1 MNYELWILGLHLFV
15 TLWIFIIHNSKF
27 IILLYMKSIF
37 IAYDQAYQ
45 EKILFTL
52 DHFNCRG
59 FSMFPQ
65 IQGRGSKTGEPHY
78 GSHAWP
84 SMCSAILT
92 VVRDEQVDPLLE
104 ELHRIDKETERLGL
118 RAFVWNVEKTI

>member
-1 MNYELWILGLHLFV
+1 MFVSSLLGRGRGRP
-15 TLWIFIIHNSKF
+15 FIE
-27 IILLYMKSIF
+27 MKSIF

-104 ELHRIDKETERLGL
+104 ELHRIDMQTERLGL
-118 RAFVWNVEKTI
+118 RAFVWDVEKSI